1 MQRIKLS
8 FQTFLQNPKYS
19 MPLVISVW
27 GVLYILF
34 GAVINTNNGLGFDG
48 ATYGTIIKDFYNLL
62 LNDKL
67 SPYQIQRILPL
78 FLCDLILSMFGF
90 PKEDFYIIKFFQIYN
105 LLLLIVCCLIWNK
118 ISEMYSFGLE
128 YIWIGFVLAFV
139 SFGIAEMTFYYPV
152 LTDTTAFFLGFCLLY
167 FHLKDNL
174 TGKIIIT
181 ILGAF
186 TWPSFM
192 YIGLLLIIF
201 PVSAKLK
208 INFSNDGNVKP
219 LNVYIALI
227 VPLVLFIASIVNVKE
242 YFSVKSFDN
251 ITTPVFSNFLYIDA
265 VLNLI
270 LMTYLFYC
278 LLPEGITYHNLT
290 GLIKNVTRNLKIKN
304 ILICIFIFT
313 AVYLVQKT
321 LSSSQSTDL
330 DPSFG
335 RLIYAI
341 SVYSVTK
348 PLVYYV
354 TAVTYFGPCFILLF
368 LFMKYFRKHILEF
381 GLGFYFSFTITL
393 ILVFMSE
400 TRLIINFLP
409 FILLVTVLFLK
420 DINLNRYVLSLLC
433 IFSFILSKVYIPMY
447 KIPEDNA
454 IYRDYFSF
462 PNQFFFM
469 NIYTISKPA
478 YVIQG
483 IIILLMSVYIFIK
496 ITQAT
501 KNTKDFSENEM

>member
-1 MQRIKLS
+1 MQRIKHS

-48 ATYGTIIKDFYNLL
+48 ATYGSIIKDFYNLL
-62 LNDKL
+62 LNNKL

-78 FLCDLILSMFGF
+78 FLSDLTLSVSGL
-90 PKEDFYIIKFFQIYN
+90 PKDDFYIIKFFQIYN
-105 LLLLIVCCLIWNK
+105 LLLLIICCFIWYK
-118 ISEMYSFGLE
+118 ISEMYSFDLK
-128 YIWIGFVLAFV
+128 YIWTGFVLTFV

-152 LTDTTAFFLGFCLLY
+152 LTDTSAFFLGFCLLY

-174 TGKIIIT
+174 TGKIIVT

-192 YIGLLLIIF
+192 YTGLLLIIF
-201 PVSAKLK
+201 PVSSKL
-208 INFSNDGNVKP
+208 NFNFINDGKRP
-219 LNVYIALI
+219 INVYIALI
-227 VPLVLFIASIVNVKE
+227 IPLILFIASIVNVKE

-251 ITTPVFSNFLYIDA
+251 ITTPVFSSFLYIDA

-278 LLPEGITYHNLT
+278 LLPGKITFYGLTHLVKSLMQNLR
-290 GLIKNVTRNLKIKN
+290 LKN
-304 ILICIFIFT
+304 IITGIIIFSS
-313 AVYLVQKT
+313 VYLLQRI
-321 LSSSQSTDL
+321 LSSSQSTYL
-330 DPSFG
+330 DPSYG

-348 PLVYYV
+348 PVVYYV

-368 LFMKYFRKHILEF
+368 LFMKYFKNHLLKF
-381 GLGFYFSFTITL
+381 GFGFYFSFIIVL

-420 DINLNRYVLSLLC
+420 DINLNKYVLSLLC

-478 YVIQG
+478 YIIQG

-496 ITQAT
+496 IRKTTA
-501 KNTKDFSENEM
+501 NADNAD